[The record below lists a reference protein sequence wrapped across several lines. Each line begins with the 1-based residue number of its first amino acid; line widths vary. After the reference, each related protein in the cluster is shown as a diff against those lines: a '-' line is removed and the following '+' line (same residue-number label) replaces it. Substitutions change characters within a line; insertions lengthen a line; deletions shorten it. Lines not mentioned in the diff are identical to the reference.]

1 MDKKNNEKNEQDLGW
16 DSFLPFYPQYY
27 WHKNWLNEWTIA
39 WYNGPRIEWMEL
51 YNESGKIKRP
61 PTK

>member
-1 MDKKNNEKNEQDLGW
+1 MKNKKDKIW
-16 DSFLPFYPQYY
+16 DSFLPFYLQYY
-27 WHKNWLNEWTIA
+27 WHKNWNDEWVIA

-51 YNESGKIKRP
+51 YNESGKIKKR

>member
-1 MDKKNNEKNEQDLGW
+1 MDKKRSKKNEQNLIW
-16 DSFLPFYPQYY
+16 DSFLPFYLQYY
-27 WHKNWLNEWTIA
+27 WIKDCYDEWSLA

-51 YNESGKIKRP
+51 CNESGKIKRP

>member
-16 DSFLPFYPQYY
+16 GSFLPFYLQYY
-27 WHKNWLNEWTIA
+27 WHRNWLNEWTIA
-39 WYNGPRIEWMEL
+39 WYHGPRIEWMEL
-51 YNESGKIKRP
+51 YESGKIKKR

>member
-16 DSFLPFYPQYY
+16 DSLLPFYSQYF